1 MTTTLSRNVGHREHS
16 DARLSNGPSLENSM
30 TRFIVRF
37 ALHVLLLL
45 AATVASA
52 GDFFEKDGV
61 ALRSY
66 DPVSYFTEG
75 KPQQGL
81 PTHSYVHKGSK
92 FYFASADNRHLFAEN
107 PDGYAPQFGGYCAYG
122 TAQGYKV
129 STQPDAFAVVD
140 GKLYLNYN
148 REVLQ
153 IWRQDVPGNIARAEE
168 NWPEVSK
175 MKLMD

>member
-1 MTTTLSRNVGHREHS
+1 
-16 DARLSNGPSLENSM
+16 M
-30 TRFIVRF
+30 TRSIVRF
-37 ALHVLLLL
+37 ALHVLLLVT
-45 AATVASA
+45 ATVASA
-52 GDFFEKDGV
+52 GDFFENQGV
-61 ALRSY
+61 ALRGY
-66 DPVSYFTEG
+66 DPVGYFTEG

-92 FYFASADNRHLFAEN
+92 FYFASAEHRRLFAEN
-107 PDGYAPQFGGYCAYG
+107 PDKYAPQFGGYCAYG

-148 REVLQ
+148 RDVAK
-153 IWRQDVPGNIARAEE
+153 IWQQDVPGNIARAEE

-175 MKLMD
+175 KELRD